1 MNYIF
6 LKHIRFVFLIVLD
19 AILINLAFLLAIF
32 IRFDWVFPEHYANGF
47 LIIAFLLTSLKLII
61 YLMSGLYQSLWRY
74 AGDMDLLRIV
84 LAVTFG
90 SVISQIFI
98 LNTNIHYAR
107 SVYIISWMLT
117 IFFIGGSRLSYRI
130 LRRTFLEL
138 KHSSKKVKKVMVIGA
153 GSAGL
158 IVIRELRSNTNGEYK
173 TVVVIDDDCW
183 KWKTKLNGIPVI
195 GGIDKIPQVC
205 VMKKVDEI
213 IIAMP
218 SVSRDQISEIIKI
231 CQSTGCKLKILP
243 RIYDLIDGKITI
255 KNVRD
260 VSIEDLLGRKEVN
273 LNTEEISGYLKD
285 EVVLV
290 TGGGGSIGSE
300 LCRQI
305 AKYEP
310 KKLIV
315 LDIYENSAYDLQNE
329 IVQNF
334 KNLDFE
340 VVIASIREIDRL
352 REVFN
357 TYHPGIIFHAA
368 AHKHVSLM
376 ENNPQ
381 EAIKNNVIGT
391 LNTAM
396 CADEFNVKK
405 FVLISTDKAVNP
417 TNIMGASK
425 RVAEMIIQSMN
436 NESKTEFVA
445 VRFGN
450 VLGSNG
456 SVLPLFKRQIANG
469 GPVTVTHPDIT
480 RFFMTIP
487 EAACLVI
494 QAGAMAQGGE
504 IFVLDMGNPVKI
516 VDLAQDLIRLS
527 GFKVD
532 KDIKIEFT
540 GLKPGEKLYEEL
552 LLEEEGLCETKQNG
566 IFIAPPSKICF
577 KDVLRNITLLRDN
590 MIDLETIKKAMALV
604 VLTYTGDKQ

>member
-1 MNYIF
+1 MSKININIGDLIICDPTYIF
-6 LKHIRFVFLIVLD
+6 SI
-19 AILINLAFLLAIF
+19 
-32 IRFDWVFPEHYANGF
+32 
-47 LIIAFLLTSLKLII
+47 
-61 YLMSGLYQSLWRY
+61 
-74 AGDMDLLRIV
+74 
-84 LAVTFG
+84 
-90 SVISQIFI
+90 
-98 LNTNIHYAR
+98 
-107 SVYIISWMLT
+107 
-117 IFFIGGSRLSYRI
+117 
-130 LRRTFLEL
+130 
-138 KHSSKKVKKVMVIGA
+138 
-153 GSAGL
+153 
-158 IVIRELRSNTNGEYK
+158 K
-173 TVVVIDDDCW
+173 TVSVNL
-183 KWKTKLNGIPVI
+183 TNYG
-195 GGIDKIPQVC
+195 
-205 VMKKVDEI
+205 EI
-213 IIAMP
+213 INIF
-218 SVSRDQISEIIKI
+218 VSTERLYFNNSE
-231 CQSTGCKLKILP
+231 
-243 RIYDLIDGKITI
+243 
-255 KNVRD
+255 
-260 VSIEDLLGRKEVN
+260 
-273 LNTEEISGYLKD
+273 
-285 EVVLV
+285 
-290 TGGGGSIGSE
+290 
-300 LCRQI
+300 
-305 AKYEP
+305 
-310 KKLIV
+310 KLIV